1 MRCRLLSLVVVALAL
16 SGCSIHAG
24 SSSVADS
31 ADSPVPPS
39 VATGSTPSPLP
50 TPSVGPAASTGSD
63 VIVGAAVLPNAART
77 PGATNPEV
85 TQATIGTTICVSG
98 WTTTVRP
105 PSSET
110 TALKREQLSTGYAYD
125 GDMSTSDYEEDHLI
139 SLEIGGSPDSPAN
152 LWPEPYA
159 GTGGARVKDGIENK
173 LHTLVCDGAMP
184 LATAQ
189 NLIATNWW
197 TAYETYVLGS
207 APAPAPAAAAVPPA
221 PAAPVAPAPAPSD
234 GATALCRDGTYSYA
248 VHHQGA
254 CSSHGGVA
262 GFYN

>member
-1 MRCRLLSLVVVALAL
+1 
-16 SGCSIHAG
+16 
-24 SSSVADS
+24 
-31 ADSPVPPS
+31 
-39 VATGSTPSPLP
+39 
-50 TPSVGPAASTGSD
+50 
-63 VIVGAAVLPNAART
+63 
-77 PGATNPEV
+77 V

-110 TALKREQLSTGYAYD
+110 TALKREQLSTGYASE

-159 GTGGARVKDGIENK
+159 GPGGARVKDLIENK
-173 LHTLVCDGAMP
+173 LHALVCEGAMP

-197 TAYETYVLGS
+197 AAYETYVLGS
-207 APAPAPAAAAVPPA
+207 ESAPAAPTVPPA
-221 PAAPVAPAPAPSD
+221 PAAPVAPAPAAGA

-254 CSSHGGVA
+254 CSSHDGVA
-262 GFYN
+262 VFYK